1 MRRHV
6 MTKEQKKKRI
16 MDFLKYFSG
25 HFGSA
30 KLNKALGIPDND
42 KNWITHQIL
51 QELESEGKVEQSKDK
66 KGFRWKQQG

>member
-1 MRRHV
+1 MD
-6 MTKEQKKKRI
+6 KEQKKKRI
-16 MDFLKYFSG
+16 MDFLTYFSG

-42 KNWITHQIL
+42 KNWKTHDIL
-51 QELESEGKVEQSKDK
+51 IELEREGKVEQFKK